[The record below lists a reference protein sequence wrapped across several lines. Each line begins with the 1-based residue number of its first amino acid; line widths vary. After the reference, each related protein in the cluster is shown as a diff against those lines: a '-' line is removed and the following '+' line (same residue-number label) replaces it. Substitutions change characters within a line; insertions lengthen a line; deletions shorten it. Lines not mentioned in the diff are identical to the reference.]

1 VYPTRKKLILYKVL
15 CGKKKMKHSW
25 RQWFDSL
32 GWFLLSLLI
41 FTYGLRSSEVVSF
54 DSRFYLFASE
64 MWRHGFTWFPMTYGE
79 PYPDYPVSSTALIYV
94 CSRLFGGLSKL
105 TAVLPSAIAAS
116 FVVVYTRKIGAL
128 YDKRLAAAAAT
139 MLFLTLTF
147 VKSARSIS
155 LDMYPLLA
163 ATLVYYHLVRAD
175 LLKQPRSYFVL
186 SGWLIFG
193 FVMRG
198 PIGLVIPAGVMS
210 VFHLTRHE
218 VRGFIKDGLL
228 ALCWLILG
236 TAGLLALAYHVGG
249 LPFVTDVS
257 RMEVAGRIDNYFLPY
272 SFYFTDSLGS
282 YALTYPMAVLVFI
295 GLCFAYYRERL
306 SAWPYVQ
313 TVWQWSAWVL
323 VILVGLSLPGDKKVR
338 YILSIS
344 PAIALLAAYPMI
356 LDANAPYLRRLR
368 AVFNFVFRWL
378 PGLFLLAL
386 FKVMSAFPA
395 AQLNMSIPFIPL
407 CVFLVILQGVNVW
420 HSLKIKNRAERSLRS
435 IFIAA
440 IAFIMLNLFLVEPIE
455 INVDK
460 AKVFVND
467 IETARA
473 NRQAALVFYRER
485 PDGLPIKY
493 LVNSDRD
500 DDPVFVES
508 ISDLMAVKNPAVI
521 VCSTEYYQALTAAQ
535 KARFKVLMTGKIG
548 HVPVTVFTPAK
559 KA

>member
-1 VYPTRKKLILYKVL
+1 
-15 CGKKKMKHSW
+15 MKHSW

-32 GWFLLSLLI
+32 GWFLLSLFV
-41 FTYGLRSSEVVSF
+41 FTYGVRSAEVVSF
-54 DSRFYLFASE
+54 DSRFYLFATE

-79 PYPDYPVSSTALIYV
+79 PYPDYPVSSTALIYF

-128 YDKRLAAAAAT
+128 YDKRLASAAAA

-155 LDMYPLLA
+155 LDIYPLLA

-175 LLKQPRSYFVL
+175 LLKQSRSYWVL
-186 SGWLIFG
+186 SAGLIFG

-210 VFHLTRHE
+210 VFHLTRND

-228 ALCWLILG
+228 ALFWLMLG

-249 LPFVTDVS
+249 LPFVNDVS

-295 GLCFAYYRERL
+295 GLCFAYYRDRL

-344 PAIALLAAYPMI
+344 PAIALLAAYPMVMES
-356 LDANAPYLRRLR
+356 NAPYLRRLR
-368 AVFNFVFRWL
+368 AVFNFIFRWL
-378 PGLFLLAL
+378 PGFFLLVL
-386 FKVMSAFPA
+386 LKVMSAFPA
-395 AQLNMSIPFIPL
+395 AQLNITMPFIPL
-407 CVFLVILQGVNVW
+407 CIFLGVLQSINVW
-420 HSLKIKNRAERSLRS
+420 HYFNIKNTAERSLRT

-440 IAFIMLNLFLVEPIE
+440 IAFVMLNLFLVEPIE
-455 INVDK
+455 INIDK
-460 AKVFVND
+460 AKIFVSE
-467 IETARA
+467 IEAARA
-473 NRQAALVFYRER
+473 TRQAALVFYRER

-493 LVNSDRD
+493 LVNMDMD
-500 DDPVFVES
+500 DDPMFVES
-508 ISDLMAVKNPAVI
+508 INDLIAVKNPAVI
-521 VCSTEYYQALTAAQ
+521 VCSTEYYQALTTAQ

-548 HVPVTVFTPAK
+548 HVPVTVFTPVGK
-559 KA
+559 T

>member
-1 VYPTRKKLILYKVL
+1 
-15 CGKKKMKHSW
+15 MKHSW
-25 RQWFDSL
+25 WQWFDSL
-32 GWFLLSLLI
+32 GWFLLSLFI
-41 FTYGLRSSEVVSF
+41 FTYGLRTSEVVSF

-79 PYPDYPVSSTALIYV
+79 PYPDYPVSSTALIYA

-128 YDKRLAAAAAT
+128 YDKRLATAAAA

-147 VKSARSIS
+147 IKSARSIS
-155 LDMYPLLA
+155 LDIYPLLA
-163 ATLVYYHLVRAD
+163 ATLIYYHLVRAD
-175 LLKQPRSYFVL
+175 LLKQPRSYLVL
-186 SGWLIFG
+186 SAWLIFG

-210 VFHLTRHE
+210 VFHLTRYD

-236 TAGLLALAYHVGG
+236 TVGLLALAYHVGG
-249 LPFVTDVS
+249 LSFVSDVS

-295 GLCFAYYRERL
+295 GLCFAYYRDRL
-306 SAWPYVQ
+306 TTWPYVK

-344 PAIALLAAYPMI
+344 PAIALLAAYPI
-356 LDANAPYLRRLR
+356 VLTAEAVYLRRLQTLFTW
-368 AVFNFVFRWL
+368 VLMLL

-386 FKVMSAFPA
+386 IKLMSVLPGS
-395 AQLNMSIPFIPL
+395 QMNVNMPFIP
-407 CVFLVILQGVNVW
+407 VSIFLGVLQGVALWGGLN
-420 HSLKIKNRAERSLRS
+420 LKNESVRGLRAVLV
-435 IFIAA
+435 AA
-440 IAFIMLNLFLVEPIE
+440 MAFVVVNLFLIEPIE
-455 INVDK
+455 INLDK
-460 AKVFVND
+460 AKVFVAD
-467 IETARA
+467 IENARA
-473 NRQAALVFYRER
+473 TRQAALVFYRER

-493 LVNSDRD
+493 LVNMDVE
-500 DDPVFVES
+500 DDPTFVASVSE
-508 ISDLMAVKNPAVI
+508 LMAVKNPAVI

-548 HVPVTVFTPAK
+548 HVPVTVFVPVGKNA
-559 KA
+559 